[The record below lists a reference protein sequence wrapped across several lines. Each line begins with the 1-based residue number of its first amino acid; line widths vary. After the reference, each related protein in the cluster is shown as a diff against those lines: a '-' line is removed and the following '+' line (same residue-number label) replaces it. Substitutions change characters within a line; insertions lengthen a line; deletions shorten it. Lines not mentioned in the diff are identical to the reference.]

1 MGDLLRLRIMIRGV
15 VQGVGFRPFVYRLA
29 SELALTGWVS
39 NSTEGVQIEAEASKT
54 ALDGFLI
61 RLTREHPPHACI
73 HSFEYSFLD
82 ALGLPTFA
90 IRPSQSG
97 GPKRALI
104 LPDIAT
110 CAECVRDVFDPA
122 NRRYLYPFT
131 NCTNCGPRFTIV
143 ESLPYDRANTTM
155 RCFTMCGRC
164 RAEYEDPLDRRFHAQ
179 PNACP
184 DCGPHVEL

>member
-1 MGDLLRLRIMIRGV
+1 MADFLRLRIMIRGV

-39 NSTEGVQIEAEASKT
+39 NSTGGVQIEAEGSKAS
-54 ALDGFLI
+54 LDSFLI
-61 RLTREHPPHACI
+61 RLTREQPRRASI

-82 ALGLPTFA
+82 ALGFSTFV
-90 IRPSQSG
+90 IRPSESG

-122 NRRYLYPFT
+122 NRRYL
-131 NCTNCGPRFTIV
+131 
-143 ESLPYDRANTTM
+143 
-155 RCFTMCGRC
+155 
-164 RAEYEDPLDRRFHAQ
+164 
-179 PNACP
+179 
-184 DCGPHVEL
+184 